1 MAKKQKKVYNL
12 FQFDKSFV
20 GSGQIVAGLDL
31 SLNHTGIVLL
41 NDQGQIIYQ
50 EAIILKNKQL
60 NKRKFHVVKFKVNN
74 EYIDE
79 EIEVSNE
86 ENEIDQLK
94 RVCIIRDRVIRVLKD
109 FKVNHIAIEGYNMG
123 RTSNQ
128 GFVYQIGELAGI
140 IKVMLHENKYDV
152 QLVPPTTL
160 KKYIT
165 GSGAAKKEDMQEWI
179 YKKYFLVFE
188 DDNEADAFALAKIFL
203 ELGGELK
210 TYCTKDAARI
220 YEIQMEA
227 IHGKKE

>member
-1 MAKKQKKVYNL
+1 MAKRQKKVYNL
-12 FQFDKSFV
+12 FDFNQSYV
-20 GSGQIVAGLDL
+20 GSGRIVAGLDL

-41 NDQGQIIYQ
+41 NDQGQILYQ
-50 EAIILKNKQL
+50 EAIVLKNKQL
-60 NKRKFHVVKFKVNN
+60 NKRKFHIMKFKVNN
-74 EYIDE
+74 EYIQE
-79 EIEVSNE
+79 EIEVSND

-94 RVCIIRDRVIRVLKD
+94 RIRIIRDRVMRVLSE
-109 FKVNHIAIEGYNMG
+109 FNVSNIAIEGYNMG

-128 GFVYQIGELAGI
+128 GSVYQIGELAGL
-140 IKVMLHENKYDV
+140 IKVFLHENKYDF

-188 DDNEADAFALAKIFL
+188 DDNEADAFALAKVCL

-210 TYCTKDAARI
+210 KYCTKDAARI
-220 YEIQMEA
+220 YDIQLEA
-227 IHGKKE
+227 LNGKEK